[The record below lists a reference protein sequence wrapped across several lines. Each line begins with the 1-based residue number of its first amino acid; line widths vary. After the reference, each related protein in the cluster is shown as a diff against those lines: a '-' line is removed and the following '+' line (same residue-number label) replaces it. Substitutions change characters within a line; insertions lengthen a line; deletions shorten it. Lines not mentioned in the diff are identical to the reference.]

1 MDLST
6 WFRKHAEV
14 QQQQQQQPQSQQQ
27 QMQQSQ
33 QQQQQHQQQQIQQQ
47 QIQQQPSAQAQLHM
61 HQMHSS
67 PSNAVASGSMQ
78 HSQPPNAPIA
88 STYNPQNVM
97 SQPAMGMGVNAGN
110 SDGKV
115 AMNPVPSN
123 LMNQNPGVPQ
133 QQLTPGQFLQNI
145 QANIGALQRQWA
157 MVNAQPDGPN
167 KTAAQQYLTA
177 QMRRLMAM
185 NETAMANAR
194 SAAGD
199 ANHPMTQI
207 PTGSTSFV
215 SNQASANMVPPQV
228 QMQMQMQMQGQPS
241 PSVMP
246 QGSVQRLATQ
256 MMAPNVPIQ
265 PFTGL
270 QQQGQQQQQAH
281 QPQQMQSQS
290 YPTTAPLGM
299 PSTPHNVLQS
309 LPDVKPTMANV
320 ASPQMASS
328 PEIQNH
334 MGTQAQ
340 PQHDFPSAVR
350 LFMSQRGINLPMDWA
365 SPFVGPAAG
374 GAPGETRSID
384 VQRLFIKVM
393 TLGGSDQV
401 FAIPNGW
408 ALVAQQLE
416 LAVGAPGEPSMPG
429 APMSPSEVPGRLAAY
444 YTQRLSLFE
453 KSWMATQQRS
463 VQPAGGPSFSPN
475 TPTMGGMAGMSN
487 TLGTPSLAGAEKRA
501 GTPSSHE
508 AAAGERAPSVGPSPG
523 AATANTPTPSNPFAN
538 MDPAQVQFAVGKH
551 FSQLQ
556 TLVSSGQMPP
566 QVAMARYT
574 AIQQALQAYHADRAN
589 KEAGMGTPPTWG
601 NAAAPPVVPGAAAVG
616 PNGPLPSIMQPASVT
631 QTVTAPSPHSITQST
646 TGMAPG
652 ATIPP
657 GNGAPGQSP
666 MMDAM
671 TMSPHVSLPGHAPQS
686 QGPSVNVPPGTTPV
700 STNNASPAMQPSS
713 VAGGPSVS
721 PSPPVAAPAPPVGTP
736 TPPVVPALALPTGS
750 VTAPSPGPALATGT
764 APAPVQAVPG
774 AVASAASPS
783 PVPAGTTPVAQDRTS
798 AGSGSRLPSAAAP
811 TSQEPTK
818 FKIEYVPT
826 NVRMRT
832 HGGRDLDRIDRELV
846 PRMAARTRPRGVH
859 ELGKVDVYGLI
870 MSLQSGLSHEISYAL
885 NTLLILSSGMDAPAQ
900 FRFLMAP
907 CENLLDVLL
916 DMLVSDMGGSD
927 ESTNVTDTLLDKQLT
942 TYCEALELALQDE
955 ASLRL
960 WRRQTG
966 SPVAER
972 AANRRVAVVQVIF
985 TILRNVSL
993 MPENNT
999 FLATHARFVPSL
1011 AWVARTIQAD
1021 QRWGGTSE
1029 QLQFFS
1035 LNELLHLRKDLMTI
1049 LLGVAGES
1057 LDLSAQTPVTVAS
1070 LVDLI
1075 RFFVL
1080 DAADFEQ
1087 REGAPPALLE
1097 RLSAHTPQAQMLLYQ
1112 VPHHAQLALQ
1122 AFSCFA
1128 LPDANRE
1135 TLAREIPS
1143 DVLLQMSERLLSLL
1157 PVQLSDFRR
1166 LESSTRL
1173 GYVEAVAMCLYN
1185 VVYLAPPSVKTTIRE
1200 TPGAVG
1206 ILFRA
1211 VKQLLQNAQDYARN
1225 PYGLLC
1231 RRLTEIMRLLSD
1243 GREQFGERPLLGMYW
1258 PPEETSE
1265 LSERSGTGSSAL
1277 LAGQDD
1283 AVIEMLARTTN
1294 VDPNMANELLSLV
1307 SAR

>member
-1 MDLST
+1 
-6 WFRKHAEV
+6 
-14 QQQQQQQPQSQQQ
+14 
-27 QMQQSQ
+27 
-33 QQQQQHQQQQIQQQ
+33 
-47 QIQQQPSAQAQLHM
+47 
-61 HQMHSS
+61 
-67 PSNAVASGSMQ
+67 
-78 HSQPPNAPIA
+78 
-88 STYNPQNVM
+88 
-97 SQPAMGMGVNAGN
+97 MGMGVNAGN
-110 SDGKV
+110 SDGQV
-115 AMNPVPSN
+115 AMNPVSSN
-123 LMNQNPGVPQ
+123 PMNQNPGVPQ

-145 QANIGALQRQWA
+145 QANMGALQRQWA

-194 SAAGD
+194 SSAGD

-207 PTGSTSFV
+207 PPGSTSFV
-215 SNQASANMVPPQV
+215 SNQASANMVAPPQV

-265 PFTGL
+265 SFT
-270 QQQGQQQQQAH
+270 GQQQQQAH

-290 YPTTAPLGM
+290 YQTTAPLGM

-328 PEIQNH
+328 PKIQNN

-340 PQHDFPSAVR
+340 PQQDFPSAVR

-429 APMSPSEVPGRLAAY
+429 ALMSPSEVPGRLAAY

-453 KSWMATQQRS
+453 KSWMATQQRN
-463 VQPAGGPSFSPN
+463 VQPAGGPSFAPN
-475 TPTMGGMAGMSN
+475 TPTMGAMTGMTN

-501 GTPSSHE
+501 ETPSSHG

-523 AATANTPTPSNPFAN
+523 TATTNTPTPSNPFAN

-551 FSQLQ
+551 ISQLQ
-556 TLVSSGQMPP
+556 TLVSSGQLPP

-589 KEAGMGTPPTWG
+589 KEAGMSTPPTWG
-601 NAAAPPVVPGAAAVG
+601 NAAAPPVVPSGGAVG
-616 PNGPLPSIMQPASVT
+616 PNGPLPPIMQPASVT
-631 QTVTAPSPHSITQST
+631 QTMTAPSPQSIPQSVS
-646 TGMAPG
+646 GMAPG
-652 ATIPP
+652 GPMTPSNA
-657 GNGAPGQSP
+657 APGQSP

-671 TMSPHVSLPGHAPQS
+671 AMSPHVPLPGHAQS
-686 QGPSVNVPPGTTPV
+686 QGPSVNVSPGTTHV
-700 STNNASPAMQPSS
+700 SANSASPAVRPSS

-721 PSPPVAAPAPPVGTP
+721 PSPPVAAP
-736 TPPVVPALALPTGS
+736 TPPVVPAPALPTGS
-750 VTAPSPGPALATGT
+750 VTAPSPGPALATSV
-764 APAPVQAVPG
+764 APASGQAVPA
-774 AVASAASPS
+774 AVASAAAPS
-783 PVPAGTTPVAQDRTS
+783 PVPAGTSHVAQDRSS
-798 AGSGSRLPSAAAP
+798 AGSRSGLPTTAAS
-811 TSQEPTK
+811 TRQEPTK

-846 PRMAARTRPRGVH
+846 PRMATRTRPRGVH

-870 MSLQSGLSHEISYAL
+870 MSLQSGLAHEISYAL
-885 NTLLILSSGMDAPAQ
+885 NTLLILSSGLDAPAQ

-916 DMLVSDMGGSD
+916 DMLIREMGSTD

-1011 AWVARTIQAD
+1011 AWAARTIQAD

-1035 LNELLHLRKDLMTI
+1035 LNELLHLRKDLVTI

-1080 DAADFEQ
+1080 DAAEFEQ

-1097 RLSAHTPQAQMLLYQ
+1097 RLPAHTPQAQMLLYQ

-1173 GYVEAVAMCLYN
+1173 GYAEAVAMCLYN
-1185 VVYLAPPSVKTTIRE
+1185 VVYLAPPSVKTAIRE

-1243 GREQFGERPLLGMYW
+1243 GRGQFGEPPLLGMYW

-1265 LSERSGTGSSAL
+1265 LSERSGTGSSTL

-1294 VDPNMANELLSLV
+1294 VDPNMANELLTLV